1 MFDSLLLLFQT
12 IAHQTQRSAGGEENS
27 GRYMEWYKDI
37 EMETISKIK
46 NSVP

>member
-27 GRYMEWYKDI
+27 GKYMEGYKDI